1 MKVSRDRD
9 VEPHDTSVV
18 ISVSIQSERDLK
30 SGVEYSNV
38 GWLGVDKQHIDISFD
53 YGYIP
58 QRGLLEIVNSSSSS
72 CRQAN
77 V

>member
-30 SGVEYSNV
+30 SGV
-38 GWLGVDKQHIDISFD
+38 DKQHIDIFFD
-53 YGYIP
+53 YGDIP
-58 QRGLLEIVNSSSSS
+58 PRGLLEIVNSSSSS